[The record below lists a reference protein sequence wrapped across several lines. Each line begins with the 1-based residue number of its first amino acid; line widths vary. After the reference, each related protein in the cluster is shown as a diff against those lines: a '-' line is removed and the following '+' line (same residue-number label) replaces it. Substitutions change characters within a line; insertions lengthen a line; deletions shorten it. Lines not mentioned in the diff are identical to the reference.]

1 MERNVFDQV
10 AGDYEK
16 IHDRS
21 LPPGVHSHEFV
32 RQRAANVIRW
42 ICDGY
47 AGEEFCFLDFG
58 CGNGRLF
65 KLLIESES
73 LGSLLEQGRLRLF
86 GFDTSAESLKEAKKI
101 AGDERVCFANDL
113 DALPRDVRFDLVIAS
128 SVFHHI
134 APAERS
140 AVARTLQGWMK
151 PKARLVIWEH
161 NPFNPIARVLVKLCP
176 FDKNVRLL
184 TLGTAKR
191 LFKGNSYRHVQHAYV
206 NVFPPRWQ
214 QLKLVSAVEKMAARL
229 PLGAQYWVMFE
240 RDE

>member
-32 RQRAANVIRW
+32 QQRAANIIRW

-47 AGEEFCFLDFG
+47 AGQEFCYLDFG

-65 KLLIESES
+65 KLLIESGF
-73 LGSLLEQGRLRLF
+73 LKALIEQGRLRLF
-86 GFDTSAESLKEAKKI
+86 GFDPSAESLKEAKRI
-101 AGDERVCFANDL
+101 AGDERICFANDL
-113 DALPRDVRFDLVIAS
+113 DDFPRDVRFDLVIGS

-140 AVARTLQGWMK
+140 AVAGTLRRWMK
-151 PKARLVIWEH
+151 PKARLAIWEH
-161 NPFNPIARVLVKLCP
+161 NPFNPIARLLVNMCP
-176 FDKNVRLL
+176 FDKGVRLL
-184 TLGTAKR
+184 TLGTTKA
-191 LFKGNSYRHVQHAYV
+191 LFESTSYRHVQHAYV

-214 QLKLVSAVEKMAARL
+214 QLKLVAALERTAARF
-229 PLGAQYWVMFE
+229 PVGAQYWVMFE